1 MRGEHTPK
9 ILLAVVEILAKGAHT
24 EGHYRLSKAYSMLS
38 CQRKSLSSPAQPLT
52 NNMRT
57 TIGLLI
63 VSVIAEAIAIFGTP
77 PEFRVFAAA
86 VLVPAIILN
95 VLFIVYGRRRMVWS
109 YWGAM
114 VVGIVLMLIQV
125 GISVNPVGSGPPAGI
140 TALFIVLPA
149 LVSLKSYESIL
160 ELRK

>member
-1 MRGEHTPK
+1 
-9 ILLAVVEILAKGAHT
+9 
-24 EGHYRLSKAYSMLS
+24 
-38 CQRKSLSSPAQPLT
+38 
-52 NNMRT
+52 MRT

-63 VSVIAEAIAIFGTP
+63 VSVIAEVIAIFGTP
-77 PEFRVFAAA
+77 AEFRVFAVA

-95 VLFIVYGRRRMVWS
+95 ILFIVYGRRRKVWS

-114 VVGIVLMLIQV
+114 VVGIVLLLIQV
-125 GISVNPVGSGPPAGI
+125 GIGTAGGPGSGPPTGI
-140 TALFIVLPA
+140 EALFIVLPA

>member
-1 MRGEHTPK
+1 
-9 ILLAVVEILAKGAHT
+9 
-24 EGHYRLSKAYSMLS
+24 
-38 CQRKSLSSPAQPLT
+38 
-52 NNMRT
+52 MRT

-63 VSVIAEAIAIFGTP
+63 VSVIAEVIAIFGTP
-77 PEFRVFAAA
+77 AEFRVFAAA
-86 VLVPAIILN
+86 ILVPAIILN

-109 YWGAM
+109 YVGAM
-114 VVGIVLMLIQV
+114 VVGIVLILIQV
-125 GISVNPVGSGPPAGI
+125 GISLQGGGPPAGI